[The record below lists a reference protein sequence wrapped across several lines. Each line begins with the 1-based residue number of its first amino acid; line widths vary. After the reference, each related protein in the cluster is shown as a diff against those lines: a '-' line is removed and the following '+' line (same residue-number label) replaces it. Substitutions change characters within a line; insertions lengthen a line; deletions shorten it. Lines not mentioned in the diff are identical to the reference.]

1 MAVLVL
7 LLAGQALTMRD
18 LPLLGA
24 TLFVMAVFVLRE
36 QSKSSKMSSNQ
47 QVIGLIFMATAIM
60 GALTSFGIWILR

>member
-47 QVIGLIFMATAIM
+47 QVIRLIVMATAIM
-60 GALTSFGIWILR
+60 RALTSFGIWILR